1 MADQTND
8 RGAVANALAG
18 DNQTNGATQQ
28 TNGTNQQTNGAA
40 ATGAEKH
47 WYSDLPAE
55 TQGFLEGKHWNSPTG
70 LPKLIKGYQELE
82 KQFSSAD
89 KIMLPKDDKDTEG
102 YNKLYT
108 KLGRPESAD
117 KYTFPEGVDPNVVKS
132 LAPKLHE
139 LGITQKQAQALAQL
153 DIDRANA
160 AQQAQ
165 AEASKADQNAAM
177 PQLQAEWG
185 DKFNENVELARRAM
199 RGLGMNLDQHFTPMA
214 MAIGAKNAMKLL
226 QLAGINTRESNAA
239 SIGDAQA
246 GFGLTPNQA
255 KAELAEKGAEL
266 MERAR
271 KGDKAAIAHRLR
283 LIKAIAG
290 DGMIDM

>member
-1 MADQTND
+1 MDNPTTN
-8 RGAVANALAG
+8 RGAAATALAG
-18 DNQTNGATQQ
+18 EQNQTNGTEQQ
-28 TNGTNQQTNGAA
+28 TNGTNQQTG
-40 ATGAEKH
+40 EKF
-47 WYSDLPAE
+47 WYSDLPPE
-55 TQGFLEGKHWNSPTG
+55 LQGNLEKKNWNSPTA
-70 LPKLIKGYQELE
+70 LPNLVKSYFELE
-82 KQFSSAD
+82 KQFSASD
-89 KIMLPKDDKDTEG
+89 KLLLPKDDTDPKAWDPI
-102 YNKLYT
+102 YT

-117 KYTFPEGVDPNVVKS
+117 KYQFPEGVDANVVKE

-139 LGITQKQAQALAQL
+139 LGITQKQAQALAQI
-153 DIDRANA
+153 DIER
-160 AQQAQ
+160 AQ
-165 AEASKADQNAAM
+165 AHQAAAAAASKADQDKAM
-177 PQLQAEWG
+177 AELQSEWG
-185 DKFNENVELARRAM
+185 GKTPENIEFARRAM

-214 MAIGAKNAMKLL
+214 SVIGAKNALKLL
-226 QLAGINTRESNAA
+226 HLAGLNTREDNSA

-246 GFGLTPNQA
+246 GFGMTPNRA